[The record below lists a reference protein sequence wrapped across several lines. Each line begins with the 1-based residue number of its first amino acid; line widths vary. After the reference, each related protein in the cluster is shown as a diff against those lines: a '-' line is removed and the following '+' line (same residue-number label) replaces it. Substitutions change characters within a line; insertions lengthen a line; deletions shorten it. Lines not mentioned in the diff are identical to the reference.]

1 MGIIRE
7 FYYGNLEPQARSF
20 CRNTDFDKALQQLSD
35 NEALLNE
42 HLQGE
47 DKQLFTDYVQL
58 QGEILCTCEEN
69 SFENGFRLAVQLLL
83 DALYGKSEQ
92 FKNE

>member
-20 CRNTDFDKALQQLSD
+20 RRNTSFDKALKQLSD

-42 HLQGE
+42 HLQDE
-47 DKQLFTDYVQL
+47 DKQLFCDYVQL
-58 QGEILCTCEEN
+58 QGEILCTCEED